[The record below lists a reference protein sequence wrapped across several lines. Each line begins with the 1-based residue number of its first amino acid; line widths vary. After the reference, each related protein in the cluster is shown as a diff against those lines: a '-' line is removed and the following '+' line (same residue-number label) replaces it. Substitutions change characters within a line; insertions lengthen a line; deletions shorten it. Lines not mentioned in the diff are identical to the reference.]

1 MATIDFIALAGP
13 VSEAEPCGPDL
24 DLAGDPTYMH
34 FVARAEGLLPASFFT
49 RDNEDRVSAFDR
61 TSIDFDFQFDA
72 INKLLAS
79 TRDLRLLVIL
89 AKFLILNRD
98 LPGFCGCMELIARL
112 LEHRWDDVHPRGEEG
127 TFVLRTV
134 ALESLDDLA
143 TTVLPLQY
151 VPLATSRRFGGISY
165 RSYQIASGESKPR
178 EGEEAPDLT
187 SVQNAFADADLTGL
201 VATRDDLVTLQ
212 SALARITAVSIEQA
226 GFEQGVRLVKL
237 PPVVDKILAVVE
249 EAVKKRDP
257 TAALSGPA
265 KAAAALSSPEGAESV
280 ASTAVM
286 ATVAGSVASVTDA
299 ARALDAVAGY
309 FIRSEPS
316 NPAVLLVRQARQ
328 LIGKSFFEVMQIL
341 VPAHATQASIHVG
354 GDQAFELSV
363 EQLSNLETRDQTDAL
378 GGSLEAGDLREQP
391 NGHDSAV
398 PGGIE
403 AHTRPDA
410 LALLEQVGI
419 FYRAM
424 EPSSPIPLLTSR
436 ARDLAQRDF
445 LSLLKDLLPEAA
457 LTQSNGEQ

>member
-1 MATIDFIALAGP
+1 MATIDFIALTGP

-24 DLAGDPTYMH
+24 DQAGDPTYMH

-49 RDNEDRVSAFDR
+49 RDNEDRVTVFDR
-61 TSIDFDFQFDA
+61 TSIDFDVQFDA
-72 INKLLAS
+72 INKLLAG

-98 LPGFCGCMELIARL
+98 LNGFCGCMDLIARL
-112 LEHRWDDVHPRGEEG
+112 LEARWHDVHPRGEEG
-127 TFVLRTV
+127 TFAMRTV
-134 ALESLDDLA
+134 ALESLDDLP

-151 VPLATSRRFGGISY
+151 TPLAISRRFGAISY
-165 RSYQIASGESKPR
+165 RSYQIATGESKPR

-212 SALARITAVSIEQA
+212 NALARITAISIEQA
-226 GFEQGVRLVKL
+226 GFEQAVRLVKL
-237 PPVVDKILAVVE
+237 PPAVDKILAVLDD
-249 EAVKKRDP
+249 AVAKRDP
-257 TAALSGPA
+257 TAARSGPGRP
-265 KAAAALSSPEGAESV
+265 AAALSSPGSDESV
-280 ASTAVM
+280 ASAAG
-286 ATVAGSVASVTDA
+286 ATTIADGSVACVADA

-309 FIRSEPS
+309 FSRSEPS

-354 GDQAFELSV
+354 GDQAFDLSV
-363 EQLSNLETRDQTDAL
+363 EQLSSLDVGDPTDADPL
-378 GGSLEAGDLREQP
+378 AGGDLREQP
-391 NGHDSAV
+391 NGHDSATARR
-398 PGGIE
+398 IE
-403 AHTRPDA
+403 ARSRPDA

-445 LSLLKDLLPEAA
+445 LSLLKDLLPDAG
-457 LTQSNGEQ
+457 LTASNGEQ